1 MMEIKKNTK
10 KACSFTFKYEI
21 VKEEVPVTD
30 GKGSAPIDGGTL
42 CFEY

>member
-21 VKEEVPVTD
+21 STEEVPVTD
-30 GKGSAPIDGGTL
+30 G
-42 CFEY
+42 